1 MAEADRAAAEEV
13 ERLAARLDLNLLA
26 ALDLLLQERS
36 VTRAAH
42 RLGVTQ
48 SAMSHKLRR
57 LREQLGDP
65 LLVPQG
71 RQLVPTARAEALEA
85 PLRVALRDL
94 VAAVRHGARFDPA
107 TTERTFVLACSD
119 LMELALL
126 PHAMEQLAE
135 LAPGVRL
142 VVRRRTP
149 RLADELAAGDV
160 DLYVGPG
167 GRTVPGLDLEARAG
181 LVQRTLGEEG
191 FRVLAAADH
200 PGVGQRLTRKRF
212 VQLPHLLV
220 SPGGGDRGVVDLAL
234 AKLELTRRVA
244 LRIPHFVAAPFIVAR
259 TELLFTCPERFARAA
274 AELAPLRS
282 WKPPVPLPATRII
295 AVWHERFRADPAHRW
310 LRERFAGWV
319 AEGVPRRA

>member
-36 VTRAAH
+36 VTRAAR

>member
-36 VTRAAH
+36 VTRAAR

-259 TELLFTCPERFARAA
+259 PELLFTCPERFARAA

>member
-1 MAEADRAAAEEV
+1 MG
-13 ERLAARLDLNLLA
+13 LA
-26 ALDLLLQERS
+26 AL
-36 VTRAAH
+36 
-42 RLGVTQ
+42 LG
-48 SAMSHKLRR
+48 
-57 LREQLGDP
+57 
-65 LLVPQG
+65 
-71 RQLVPTARAEALEA
+71 
-85 PLRVALRDL
+85 
-94 VAAVRHGARFDPA
+94 
-107 TTERTFVLACSD
+107 
-119 LMELALL
+119 
-126 PHAMEQLAE
+126 
-135 LAPGVRL
+135 PGVRMGRP
-142 VVRRRTP
+142 V
-149 RLADELAAGDV
+149 E
-160 DLYVGPG
+160 G